1 MKLFI
6 IMQRRW
12 ATLYGFPL
20 VESVKKYPDCIIDTM
35 AYKIGTYNLVKKEKI
50 YLTKFG
56 LVINMMT
63 T

>member
-12 ATLYGFPL
+12 ARLYGFPL
-20 VESVKKYPDCIIDTM
+20 VESIKKKYPDCIIDTI
-35 AYKIGTYNLVKKEKI
+35 AYKIGTYNLVKKRKI

-56 LVINMMT
+56 RL
-63 T
+63 